1 MDLAT
6 VESVLLALLVTDAI
20 ALTVLVLL
28 QQGKGA
34 DVGAAFGSGS
44 ASTMFG
50 SLGAATFFTKAT
62 AWLAIG
68 FFVIT
73 FGLAYVAKERAAAAG
88 TLGIPTVEAPAVL
101 NDDADSGDNSGLLN
115 TDIPES
121 DIPVID
127 GPAGIEASDVPTV
140 EEVEQAL
147 ESAADELADEV
158 PGS

>member
-1 MDLAT
+1 MNLLT
-6 VESVLLALLVTDAI
+6 VESILLALLVTDAI
-20 ALTVLVLL
+20 ALTILVLI

-73 FGLAYVAKERAAAAG
+73 FALAYVAKERANAAG
-88 TLGIPTVEAPAVL
+88 TLGIPTVTDSLSTDLDPAT
-101 NDDADSGDNSGLLN
+101 GNSDLLE
-115 TDIPES
+115 TDIPAANVPSVSDES
-121 DIPVID
+121 DIPQSD
-127 GPAGIEASDVPTV
+127 AIEGVGDVPGT
-140 EEVEQAL
+140 
-147 ESAADELADEV
+147 
-158 PGS
+158 